1 MAQRQYVALN
11 EINFEELS
19 RCICRLIS
27 SHDVDTWL
35 NEQQLA
41 VYEGFELEMI
51 MRARKTTVEE
61 VLPGLRWEI
70 VSRIFV
76 AVE

>member
-1 MAQRQYVALN
+1 M
-11 EINFEELS
+11 
-19 RCICRLIS
+19 
-27 SHDVDTWL
+27 